1 MQKTIENFQM
11 VKRDKLKDFGQVLK
25 GALEYMTGSIGEELK
40 FNMVLTI
47 NAQSRKNFRAGCG
60 IILVSTGFSCG
71 WNWLNWLQSL

>member
-40 FNMVLTI
+40 FNMVLI
-47 NAQSRKNFRAGCG
+47 RNALNQNNCGAWCG
-60 IILVSTGFSCG
+60 IILVSTTSAFPVDEIG
-71 WNWLNWLQSL
+71 